1 MRSATE
7 LTARIEAALR
17 RLARPETFVHGDLA
31 IDYEAR
37 QVTVGDRPVRLAAA
51 EFELLRLLTLN
62 GGRVSTY
69 EALIRL
75 LWNGPDPADP
85 DRVRTFVK
93 QLRRKRG
100 DDPAKPSYVLN
111 ERGGGYRVPR
121 PEE

>member
-75 LWNGPDPADP
+75 LWNGPDPA
-85 DRVRTFVK
+85 VRTEC
-93 QLRRKRG
+93 
-100 DDPAKPSYVLN
+100 APSSSSS
-111 ERGGGYRVPR
+111 GASAATIR
-121 PEE
+121 PSRATS